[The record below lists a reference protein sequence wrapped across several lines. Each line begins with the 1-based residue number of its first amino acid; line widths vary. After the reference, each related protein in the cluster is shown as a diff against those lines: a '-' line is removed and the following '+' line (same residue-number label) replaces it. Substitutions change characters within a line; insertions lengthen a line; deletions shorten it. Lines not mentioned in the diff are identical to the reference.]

1 MKPGDLVQMKRDM
14 DIEIDVYSHWDKPAP
29 ILEELGTVSPDRL
42 YLVLDVGR
50 DDINLK
56 GVKVSDGV
64 IVGWTY
70 EEFMEVV

>member
-1 MKPGDLVQMKRDM
+1 MKPGDMVRIKRDM
-14 DIEIDVYSHWDKPAP
+14 GIEIDVYSRWDKSAP

-42 YLVLDVGR
+42 YLVLGVGR
-50 DDINLK
+50 DDINLR

-64 IVGWTY
+64 ITGWTY

>member
-1 MKPGDLVQMKRDM
+1 MKPGDMVRMKRDM
-14 DIEIDVYSHWDKPAP
+14 DIEIDVYSHWDKPAS

-50 DDINLK
+50 DDLNLK
-56 GVKVSDGV
+56 GVKVFDGV
-64 IVGWTY
+64 IAGWTY